1 MGDKNVTIKTV
12 ADLQNAYPELC
23 TSMVQDAVDQERKRM
38 RALDDIANAVPEEM
52 LAKAKTKN
60 QKMQK
65 KQHMKLSWQKKRQVQ
80 TLWIVCRKDAKNSG
94 AGKVT
99 PAPKDIQDD
108 ESKKSKTEEDHK
120 KRVNKLTAAFENV
133 QKKGGK

>member
-23 TSMVQDAVDQERKRM
+23 TSMVQDAIDQERKRM

-52 LAKAKTKN
+52 LAKAKYEEPKDA
-60 QKMQK
+60 KEVAYEAILAEK
-65 KQHMKLSWQKKRQVQ
+65 KVGANFMDSLQ
-80 TLWIVCRKDAKNSG
+80 KDAKNSG

>member
-1 MGDKNVTIKTV
+1 MDS
-12 ADLQNAYPELC
+12 LQ
-23 TSMVQDAVDQERKRM
+23 
-38 RALDDIANAVPEEM
+38 
-52 LAKAKTKN
+52 
-60 QKMQK
+60 
-65 KQHMKLSWQKKRQVQ
+65 
-80 TLWIVCRKDAKNSG
+80 KDAKNSG